1 MKQLLTFVLILFVT
15 GLFAQNVEIKS
26 PDYRQIEKN
35 IQKKGSPLFYKKLM
49 KRFIASDTTFTLKEK
64 RHLYYGYSF
73 QPNYSPYERSEYEDK
88 IRGLLNQKEI
98 SVDELYKI
106 VSLCD
111 SSLVQYPLDLRCRN
125 YQLYALDQLKLI
137 GQFNQKIIQMRIIYD
152 AMLSSGDGLSK
163 KTAFYVINARHE
175 YDILNALGFKFGGMQ
190 SLIDHYDYLELADNP
205 QNIEGMYFDITPCL
219 NSMKNMFK

>member
-15 GLFAQNVEIKS
+15 GLFAQNVEIKR
-26 PDYRQIEKN
+26 PDYKQIEKN
-35 IQKKGSPLFYKKLM
+35 IQKKDSPLYYENLM
-49 KRFIASDTTFTLKEK
+49 KRFNASDTTFTLDEM

-73 QPNYSPYERSEYEDK
+73 QPKYSPYGRSDYEEK
-88 IRGLLNQKEI
+88 IRELLNQNEI
-98 SVDELYKI
+98 SVDELYE
-106 VSLCD
+106 VVHLCD
-111 SSLVQYPLDLRCRN
+111 SSLLQYPIDLRCRN

-137 GQFNQKIIQMRIIYD
+137 EQFNKRIIQIRILYD

-175 YDILNALGFKFGGMQ
+175 YDILNALGLKFGGMQ
-190 SLIDHYDYLELADNP
+190 SLIDHYDYLELTDNP
-205 QNIEGMYFDITPCL
+205 QQIEGMYFDITPCL